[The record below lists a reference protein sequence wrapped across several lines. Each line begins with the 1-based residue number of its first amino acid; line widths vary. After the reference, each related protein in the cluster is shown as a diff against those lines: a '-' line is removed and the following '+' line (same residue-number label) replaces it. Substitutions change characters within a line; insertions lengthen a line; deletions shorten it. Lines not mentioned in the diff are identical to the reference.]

1 MIDAALQPLLKRA
14 LAPLARH
21 LVRTGISADQV
32 TLAGFALG
40 LCAVVVVALG
50 APLAA
55 LVLLAAN
62 RLADGLDG
70 AVARLTR
77 PTDRGAFLDISLDF
91 AFYGLFPLGFALAAP
106 GNALP
111 AAVLIASFFATG
123 SSFLAFAILAEKHGT
138 RPPRLK
144 NKGFYYLGGLTEG
157 AETNAVFAAM
167 CLWPAAFGPLAW
179 LYAAACWVTAIT
191 RWHSGWT
198 AFAPEHNDPA

>member
-1 MIDAALQPLLKRA
+1 MIDAALQPLLKRT
-14 LAPLARH
+14 LAPPARH
-21 LVRTGISADQV
+21 LVRVGISADQV

-50 APLAA
+50 APSAA

-70 AVARLTR
+70 AIARLTR

-91 AFYGLFPLGFALAAP
+91 AFYGLFPLGFALATP

-123 SSFLAFAILAEKHGT
+123 SSFLAFAVLAERRGT
-138 RPPRLK
+138 RPTRSLPQCASGPPPSPRSP
-144 NKGFYYLGGLTEG
+144 GCFPR
-157 AETNAVFAAM
+157 
-167 CLWPAAFGPLAW
+167 PAG
-179 LYAAACWVTAIT
+179 
-191 RWHSGWT
+191 
-198 AFAPEHNDPA
+198 